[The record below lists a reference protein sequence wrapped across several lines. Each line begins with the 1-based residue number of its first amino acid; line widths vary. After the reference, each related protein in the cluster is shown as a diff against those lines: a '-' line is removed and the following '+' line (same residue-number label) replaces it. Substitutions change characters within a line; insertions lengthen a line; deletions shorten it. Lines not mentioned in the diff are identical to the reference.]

1 MFYCIVLPD
10 FETKAIKKRNC
21 EVAGQHGEC
30 MFVWQCLK
38 TKGKHLG
45 MCMDGFMFG
54 SCCVY
59 PDDVTPQLD
68 DDEFQTVDIDRE
80 DNSIATT
87 FTSIE
92 DLDDQSDNDIDNWSN
107 IKQRPEYTTTT
118 VATTKKGVTFTVT
131 KSTVTYIKPTRPTR
145 PSRPAKPGVRWPP
158 SSSDF
163 HLLQQSLSN
172 SDEDTD
178 EETTSTYHHHTIQL
192 FKPTKS
198 PPFNKLKDSVRPDR
212 YTTSTTS
219 TPKSTETSWIW
230 EKVSAANNDETL
242 ELPHKNIPQ
251 IYQKNPPKV
260 EYPTT
265 NKYYPSTGALSSDS
279 WNDDKDDFSTKR
291 RPVRPTRPARPP
303 KPNQIITY
311 FPGGG
316 FTKKTPSSNFIS
328 NVRNTTSKFSFITT
342 PVTSKTSSSTIFPII
357 IRRTTK
363 TPPTRKPTTTTTI
376 TTTSKVSAYS
386 QPIFNTISTTTRSS
400 TPRPVTKTS
409 LSASSRS
416 GGCGLPQIKQFC
428 PKGRIVNGT
437 QSCYGQFPWQVSQYN
452 HLNHFL
458 LFLYIT
464 IIK

>member
-1 MFYCIVLPD
+1 MLPD

-59 PDDVTPQLD
+59 PDDVTPPLD
-68 DDEFQTVDIDRE
+68 DDEFQTVDIDKE

-92 DLDDQSDNDIDNWSN
+92 DLDDQDDNDIDNWSN

-118 VATTKKGVTFTVT
+118 VSTSKKGATFTVT

-178 EETTSTYHHHTIQL
+178 KETSSTYHHHTIQL

-198 PPFNKLKDSVRPDR
+198 PPFNKLKDNIRPDR

-230 EKVSAANNDETL
+230 EKVSAANSDETL

-265 NKYYPSTGALSSDS
+265 NKYYPSTGASSSDS

-386 QPIFNTISTTTRSS
+386 QPIFNTIPTTKRSS
-400 TPRPVTKTS
+400 TPRPVTKTT

-458 LFLYIT
+458 LFLYSEQSSNH
-464 IIK
+464 

>member
-1 MFYCIVLPD
+1 MFLYFHITD
-10 FETKAIKKRNC
+10 FETKSIKKRNC

-54 SCCVY
+54 SCCLY
-59 PDDVTPQLD
+59 PDDENLGN
-68 DDEFQTVDIDRE
+68 DEFE
-80 DNSIATT
+80 DTDEEDDSISTT
-87 FTSIE
+87 LASIE
-92 DLDDQSDNDIDNWSN
+92 TLNEQDGDNVDHWSN
-107 IKQRPEYTTTT
+107 IKKRPGYDTTT
-118 VATTKKGVTFTVT
+118 VSNSKKGATSIVT
-131 KSTVTYIKPTRPTR
+131 KPTVTYVKPTRPTR

-172 SDEDTD
+172 DDAN
-178 EETTSTYHHHTIQL
+178 EEATNTYHHHTIQL

-198 PPFNKLKDSVRPDR
+198 PPFINPNNKHGLEKYS
-212 YTTSTTS
+212 TSTT
-219 TPKSTETSWIW
+219 TPKTTETSWIW
-230 EKVSAANNDETL
+230 EKVSAANSDETL

-265 NKYYPSTGALSSDS
+265 NKYYPSTGASSTES
-279 WNDDKDDFSTKR
+279 WKDDNDHLSTKR
-291 RPVRPTRPARPP
+291 RPARPTRPARPP

-311 FPGGG
+311 FPGGSIHQ
-316 FTKKTPSSNFIS
+316 TPSSSFNFQS
-328 NVRNTTSKFSFITT
+328 ENDFQSTTSKFSYITT
-342 PVTSKTSSSTIFPII
+342 HGPLKTSSSTIFPII

-363 TPPTRKPTTTTTI
+363 TPPTTKTTTTTTI

-386 QPIFNTISTTTRSS
+386 KPIFDTVPSITRPSTS
-400 TPRPVTKTS
+400 RPVTKPT
-409 LSASSRS
+409 LGASSRS

-437 QSCYGQFPWQVSQYN
+437 QSCYGQFPWQVI
-452 HLNHFL
+452 LK
-458 LFLYIT
+458 IW
-464 IIK
+464 K

>member
-1 MFYCIVLPD
+1 MLTNVIYNIYFISISD

-59 PDDVTPQLD
+59 PDDEVHSID
-68 DDEFQTVDIDRE
+68 NDEFDNLVIEKE
-80 DNSIATT
+80 DNSIAATLE
-87 FTSIE
+87 SIE
-92 DLDDQSDNDIDNWSN
+92 TLENDEDNDDDKWSN
-107 IKQRPEYTTTT
+107 IKYRPGIRTTTT
-118 VATTKKGVTFTVT
+118 ESTSKKGATSTT
-131 KSTVTYIKPTRPTR
+131 SKATVTYIKPTRPTR

-172 SDEDTD
+172 SNEDTNKK
-178 EETTSTYHHHTIQL
+178 TTSTYHHHSIQL

-198 PPFNKLKDSVRPDR
+198 PPIKSKDKVKPNKDI
-212 YTTSTTS
+212 TSTTI
-219 TPKSTETSWIW
+219 PKTTETSWIW
-230 EKVSAANNDETL
+230 EKVSAANSDETL
-242 ELPHKNIPQ
+242 ELPHKNIPH
-251 IYQKNPPKV
+251 IYQQTPSKV
-260 EYPTT
+260 EYATT
-265 NKYYPSTGALSSDS
+265 NKYYPSTGASSDD
-279 WNDDKDDFSTKR
+279 NDDFTTNR

-303 KPNQIITY
+303 KPNQVITY

-316 FTKKTPSSNFIS
+316 FNKTPSANFIS
-328 NVRNTTSKFSFITT
+328 NIRNTTSKFSYLTT
-342 PVTSKTSSSTIFPII
+342 PVPSQDSTSTIFPII

-363 TPPTRKPTTTTTI
+363 TPPTRKTTTTTTI

-386 QPIFNTISTTTRSS
+386 QPIFHTIPTTTKSS
-400 TPRPVTKTS
+400 TPRPVTKTTV
-409 LSASSRS
+409 SASSRS

-437 QSCYGQFPWQVSQYN
+437 QSCYGQFPWQVNLKIQASTYC
-452 HLNHFL
+452 
-458 LFLYIT
+458 IT
-464 IIK
+464 N